1 MSKGLEALNSLKS
14 MACVEA
20 GPQNKYIT
28 YAKEMEHNEMVEE
41 KYNIIE
47 KELKVLEMLKKYSFV
62 FVEKGELKS
71 GKYAD
76 IELLLDETDFEN
88 QEEYELLKEVLEDE

>member
-1 MSKGLEALNSLKS
+1 MLSSKEALEKIVDEIKWTHNDGKTL
-14 MACVEA
+14 
-20 GPQNKYIT
+20 T
-28 YAKEMEHNEMVEE
+28 RFDKEQVD
-41 KYNIIE
+41 IIE
-47 KELKVLEMLKKYSFV
+47 KELNALEIIKKYSFV

-88 QEEYELLKEVLEDE
+88 QEEYELLKEVLGE